1 MQVQNSAPSVLP
13 LQTRPAN
20 APAQATPP
28 ASNPV
33 EESSTDRPDDQA
45 AKESTGNTAPPQ
57 QASGGQGEN
66 LVIDMLKKE
75 IDRLEKLLTQQEQ
88 QLQLAQRRAEQD
100 DGARVTVLML
110 GAAVNTTS
118 AELANANAQLIA
130 AMLDQKQP

>member
-1 MQVQNSAPSVLP
+1 MQVQNSAPAVLP
-13 LQTRPAN
+13 FQTRPAN

-28 ASNPV
+28 ASSPID
-33 EESSTDRPDDQA
+33 ESSTDHPDDQA
-45 AKESTGNTAPPQ
+45 AKESTGNTAPTQ

-88 QLQLAQRRAEQD
+88 QLQLAQRRAAQD

-110 GAAVNTTS
+110 GAAVNTT
-118 AELANANAQLIA
+118 AGELANANAQLIA